1 MWELIKTSPQYILP
15 QHFLSA
21 CMYKATRW
29 RCIRWKN
36 FVIRVFIRH
45 YKVDMEIAERSDPGS
60 YVSFNDFF
68 TRSLQT
74 TARSILDSPGSIVSP
89 VDGSVSQAGKI
100 NGDTLLQAK
109 GKNFSLD
116 TLLARDVE
124 TVERFTHGSF
134 STIYLSPRDYHRIH
148 IPVDASLIKMT
159 YIPGDLFSV
168 NNSTS
173 QVVDNLFARNERV
186 VCLFDTEFGLMAVI
200 LVGAIF
206 VGGMETVWHG
216 EITPAKTRAL
226 RVWNYEEN
234 SAEQTKF
241 KKGDELGRFNMGSTV
256 ILLFEK
262 DCINWSETMGVGSK
276 VELGQLIATA
286 NNSQ

>member
-21 CMYKATRW
+21 CMYRATRW
-29 RCIRWKN
+29 RCARWKN
-36 FVIRVFIRH
+36 FVIRKFIHH
-45 YKVDMEIAERSDPGS
+45 YKVDMEITERPDPES

-74 TARSILDSPGSIVSP
+74 TARPIHDSPVTIASP

-100 NGDTLLQAK
+100 SGNTLLQAK
-109 GKNFSLD
+109 GKNFNLD
-116 TLLARDVE
+116 TLLARDLE
-124 TVERFTHGSF
+124 TVKRFTNGSF

-148 IPVDASLIKMT
+148 MPANAKLLKMT

-168 NNSTS
+168 NDSTS
-173 QVVDNLFARNERV
+173 QVVDNLFARNERL
-186 VCLFDTEFGLMAVI
+186 VCVFDTEFGLMAVI

-206 VGGMETVWHG
+206 VGGMETVWQG
-216 EITPAKTRAL
+216 EITPAKTREV
-226 RVWNYEEN
+226 RIWNYEEN
-234 SAEQTKF
+234 SVEQTKF

-262 DCINWSETMGVGSK
+262 DRINWSETMDVGNK
-276 VELGQLIATA
+276 VKLGQPIATA